1 MGASYTMPRKRQPHT
16 ARTADISIP
25 DKHYFRIGEVSD
37 LTETKSYVLRFWE
50 TEFPMLKPVKSKTG
64 HRLYRREDVQ
74 TVLAIKRLLYEE
86 GYTIEGAR
94 KELARAVEG
103 EDTQQ
108 ELFKAAKDGA
118 PLRVI
123 RKELQA
129 ILTMLSRK
137 C

>member
-1 MGASYTMPRKRQPHT
+1 MPRKRPPQTKRPGEVV
-16 ARTADISIP
+16 IP
-25 DKHYFRIGEVSD
+25 EKLYFRIGEVSD
-37 LTETKSYVLRFWE
+37 LTETKTYVLRFWE

-74 TVLAIKRLLYEE
+74 TVLSIKCLLYEE

-94 KELARAVEG
+94 KELTKGASGVG
-103 EDTQQ
+103 EQKEMLKQRT
-108 ELFKAAKDGA
+108 DGV
-118 PLRVI
+118 PLTVI
-123 RKELQA
+123 RKELQG

>member
-1 MGASYTMPRKRQPHT
+1 MPHKRRSQA
-16 ARTADISIP
+16 ARSGQGPLTEVLIP
-25 DKHYFRIGEVSD
+25 EKHHFRIGEVSD

-50 TEFPMLKPVKSKTG
+50 TEFPMLKPVKSSTG

-74 TVLAIKRLLYEE
+74 TVLEIKRLLYEE

-94 KELARAVEG
+94 KELTKEAAG
-103 EDTQQ
+103 GQSQ
-108 ELFKAAKDGA
+108 KELFKARRDGV
-118 PLRVI
+118 PLSVI
-123 RKELQA
+123 RRELQG

>member
-1 MGASYTMPRKRQPHT
+1 MPRKRRSQA
-16 ARTADISIP
+16 ARSGQGTVSEVLIP
-25 DKHYFRIGEVSD
+25 EKHYFRIGEVSD

-50 TEFPMLKPVKSKTG
+50 TEFPMLKPVKSPTG

-74 TVLAIKRLLYEE
+74 TVLEIKRLLYDE

-94 KELARAVEG
+94 KELAKEG
-103 EDTQQ
+103 TGGQSQKD
-108 ELFKAAKDGA
+108 LFKSRKDGV
-118 PLRVI
+118 PLSVI
-123 RKELQA
+123 RRELQG